1 MDVRCIY
8 FSMSMVSLNILF
20 YGSYSISNYN
30 MFLETVVRFLIIL
43 LCKHVSLLNKRPVH
57 VPQYS
62 LTPKTEWRLVSRSL
76 KRSINH
82 AATGHPRGRM
92 ERREKGVLTA
102 GHTRTTFQGEC
113 PHKGY
118 FTPSLISMF
127 CVLSQNCQHGF

>member
-1 MDVRCIY
+1 M
-8 FSMSMVSLNILF
+8 
-20 YGSYSISNYN
+20 
-30 MFLETVVRFLIIL
+30 
-43 LCKHVSLLNKRPVH
+43 SLLNKRPVH

-127 CVLSQNCQHGF
+127 CVLSQNCQHGFKQLDLHLKANCPRNSKWHWNFSRPSRFKLWIKAVKICFDQ